1 MVFSIQIQVSSRR
14 SLKSLSRSE
23 KRLEYDGH
31 EKARTGRAFLSSVVW
46 GQLLSFSFLCDHHL
60 GMKDPMKD
68 AVGIA
73 KKAMTSATGLSV
85 RAQ

>member
-1 MVFSIQIQVSSRR
+1 MAMSAASDSS
-14 SLKSLSRSE
+14 LLPEKPSLSRSR
-23 KRLEYDGH
+23 KRLESDGH
-31 EKARTGRAFLSSVVW
+31 KKARTGRAFLSSVVW

-73 KKAMTSATGLSV
+73 KNAMTSATGLSMST
-85 RAQ
+85 Q

>member
-1 MVFSIQIQVSSRR
+1 MPGR
-14 SLKSLSRSE
+14 
-23 KRLEYDGH
+23 RLESYGY